1 MSELIQPLARSV
13 PLEMALLQLG
23 VMPYAAS
30 WNLQRKLVAERSRG
44 ERPDTLVL
52 LQHPHTYTLGRSF
65 RREHLLVDAATLAA
79 QQIDVV
85 EVDRGGDVTYHGPGQ
100 LVGYPILKLAQHG
113 GDLLHYLRLLEELL
127 IRVLAS
133 YAVVAERVRGLTGV
147 WVGDEKIAAIGVKL
161 SASGV
166 TSHGFALNVAPE
178 LRFFE
183 QIVPCGIRD
192 RGVTSLARVLG
203 YAPPL
208 GEVAARVAE
217 QFAALFAVQ
226 VSTCPLVED
235 VVC

>member
-1 MSELIQPLARSV
+1 
-13 PLEMALLQLG
+13 
-23 VMPYAAS
+23 
-30 WNLQRKLVAERSRG
+30 
-44 ERPDTLVL
+44 
-52 LQHPHTYTLGRSF
+52 
-65 RREHLLVDAATLAA
+65 
-79 QQIDVV
+79 
-85 EVDRGGDVTYHGPGQ
+85 
-100 LVGYPILKLAQHG
+100 
-113 GDLLHYLRLLEELL
+113 LHYLRLLEELL